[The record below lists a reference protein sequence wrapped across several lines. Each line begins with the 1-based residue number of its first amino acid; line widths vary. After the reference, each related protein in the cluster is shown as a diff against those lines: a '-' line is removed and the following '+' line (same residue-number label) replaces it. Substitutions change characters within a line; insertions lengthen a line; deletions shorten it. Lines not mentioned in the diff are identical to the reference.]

1 MRCSG
6 QVGICG
12 CKGTDRRLQLDAQLT
27 SVGSP
32 TGRGAMPGF
41 RQTVPE
47 QAVPFGRRARCRA
60 GRFGRGCFSSGKV
73 SRRDGPCA
81 RPCSGRSSCCHH
93 SEWVRGSCCCDQPA
107 ASQSDRDGDRMRC
120 SSEETDQISVRP
132 ISRHAG
138 SGSEFVRM
146 GAGARSPVRSQA
158 NSRRPGK
165 FSRADVERIQPFV
178 KSLYV
183 RAVMSRYD
191 LCQGLHFRR
200 WRES

>member
-1 MRCSG
+1 
-6 QVGICG
+6 
-12 CKGTDRRLQLDAQLT
+12 
-27 SVGSP
+27 
-32 TGRGAMPGF
+32 MPGF

-47 QAVPFGRRARCRA
+47 QAVPFGRRARCPA
-60 GRFGRGCFSSGKV
+60 GRFGRGCFSSGTV
-73 SRRDGPCA
+73 SRRDDPCA

-93 SEWVRGSCCCDQPA
+93 SEWVQGSCCCDQPA

-146 GAGARSPVRSQA
+146 VAGTRSPVRSHA

-183 RAVMSRYD
+183 RAVMSCYD